1 MVHSPGEIWR
11 QVPGSRHFG
20 DWEVRFRDTW
30 NVALVLDPHRDMTA
44 APAERLGPAS
54 PPFGIRSTSPG
65 RPPEAV
71 PLRVQIPARR
81 LPDWRIESGSAS
93 PPPRSP
99 VTSSRPTRRVSLV
112 PYGCARTR
120 IAEFPWCLA
129 DESGPIGS

>member
-81 LPDWRIESGSAS
+81 LPDWRIES
-93 PPPRSP
+93 
-99 VTSSRPTRRVSLV
+99 VSLV